1 MSDVLTLGS
10 LFSGAGTFELAGRL
24 AGIKPVWLS
33 EVEPFPLRVT
43 EKRLPDVKQYGDV
56 SKLSG
61 AELPPVDIIT
71 FGFPCTD
78 ISIAGKQEG
87 LHAARSGLFFQAIRI
102 IKEMREETHGEYPKY
117 AIAENVK
124 ALFSSFKGEDFR
136 EVLTEFCRI
145 KDECAYVPMPA
156 KWSHA
161 GLIMG
166 NDFSIAW
173 RLFDSKHW
181 GVPQRR
187 ERVYIVANFTGRG
200 AGEILFK
207 RDCMP
212 WHTPEGF
219 RTREEAASCFRDGF
233 KAAGGEAIGVDGYNG
248 AVSDMASTLGVNCG
262 MSTGRN
268 GVMVLNDQGGR
279 EMSVTEGVTGT
290 IRAQEHGHQPAVLEA
305 AGFCTEHSAAAR
317 GIGFE
322 EEKSPTIR
330 AGAVPAAIALEHHPN
345 DGRVGIEKGDAI
357 QSLTGRMG
365 TGGGNVPIIME
376 NPKTY
381 DVRLTSEGT
390 KNWRANIYPT
400 DTARTLDTGG
410 NAPDSN
416 QGGVAVC
423 ESASPRAFGI
433 CSKTSHGMLGDNP
446 NVGFYEAKTSR
457 CLDQGSGSPTRN
469 QGGMVVVEGNG
480 QRPSHKGD
488 GYKESETMYTLNAT
502 EMHAVAFEAPL
513 AAMEEPAGQKQEG
526 SPAGKPYHS
535 SKASYFM
542 NFNNG
547 DAAETLVATDYKDP
561 PTVTVY
567 HSNHASGMNADFKDK
582 ESMNTLAASDYKD
595 PPTVCEEPYYIVRR
609 LTPVECARLQ
619 GMPDWWCDGLSDDNP
634 SDEEIDKWM
643 GIFEEYRKTIT
654 HAKNPKTRKQV
665 IKWLKDPYSDAA
677 AYKMWGNGISLPI
690 PFFILSNI
698 VYHAQNDPK
707 TLGT

>member
-10 LFSGAGTFELAGRL
+10 LFSGSGTFELGGRL
-24 AGIKPVWLS
+24 AGVKPVWLS

-102 IKEMREETHGEYPKY
+102 IKEMREKTHGEYPKY

-166 NDFSIAW
+166 DSYSIAW

-187 ERVYIVANFTGRG
+187 ERVYIVTNFTGRG

-207 RDCMP
+207 RDCLP

-233 KAAGGEAIGVDGYNG
+233 EAAGGGVIGVDGYNG

-290 IRAQEHGHQPAVLEA
+290 LRAQEHGHQPAVLEA

-330 AGAVPAAIALEHHPN
+330 AGAVPAALLFENHSQDSRYTGPL
-345 DGRVGIEKGDAI
+345 DAAK
-357 QSLTGRMG
+357 SLTASYG
-365 TGGGNVPIIME
+365 TGGNNQPFVVE
-376 NPKTY
+376 PK
-381 DVRLTSEGT
+381 
-390 KNWRANIYPT
+390 
-400 DTARTLDTGG
+400 
-410 NAPDSN
+410 
-416 QGGVAVC
+416 
-423 ESASPRAFGI
+423 AFGI
-433 CSKTSHGMLGDNP
+433 CSKTSLGMLGDNP
-446 NVGFYEAKTSR
+446 DVGFYEAKTSR

-502 EMHAVAFEAPL
+502 EMHAVAYEAPL
-513 AAMEEPAGQKQEG
+513 AAKEEPAGQKQKG
-526 SPAGKPYHS
+526 SPAEKPYHS

-567 HSNHASGMNADFKDK
+567 HSNHASGMNADFSG
-582 ESMNTLAASDYKD
+582 EETLRTLAASDYKD

-643 GIFEEYRKTIT
+643 DIFEEYRQTIT
-654 HAKNPKTRKQV
+654 HAKTKKTRNQV

-698 VYHAQNDPK
+698 VYHAQN
-707 TLGT
+707 THVGLGT

>member
-1 MSDVLTLGS
+1 M
-10 LFSGAGTFELAGRL
+10 
-24 AGIKPVWLS
+24 
-33 EVEPFPLRVT
+33 
-43 EKRLPDVKQYGDV
+43 GD
-56 SKLSG
+56 S
-61 AELPPVDIIT
+61 
-71 FGFPCTD
+71 
-78 ISIAGKQEG
+78 
-87 LHAARSGLFFQAIRI
+87 
-102 IKEMREETHGEYPKY
+102 Y
-117 AIAENVK
+117 
-124 ALFSSFKGEDFR
+124 
-136 EVLTEFCRI
+136 
-145 KDECAYVPMPA
+145 
-156 KWSHA
+156 
-161 GLIMG
+161 
-166 NDFSIAW
+166 SIAW

-187 ERVYIVANFTGRG
+187 ERVYIVTNFTGRG

-207 RDCMP
+207 RDCLP

-233 KAAGGEAIGVDGYNG
+233 EAAGGGVIGVDGYNG

-290 IRAQEHGHQPAVLEA
+290 LRAQEHGHQPAVLEA

-330 AGAVPAAIALEHHPN
+330 AGAVPAALLFENHSQDSRYTGPL
-345 DGRVGIEKGDAI
+345 DAAK
-357 QSLTGRMG
+357 SLTASYG
-365 TGGGNVPIIME
+365 TGGNNQPFVVE
-376 NPKTY
+376 PK
-381 DVRLTSEGT
+381 
-390 KNWRANIYPT
+390 
-400 DTARTLDTGG
+400 
-410 NAPDSN
+410 
-416 QGGVAVC
+416 
-423 ESASPRAFGI
+423 AFGI
-433 CSKTSHGMLGDNP
+433 CSKTSLGMLGDNP
-446 NVGFYEAKTSR
+446 DVGFYEAKTSR

-513 AAMEEPAGQKQEG
+513 AAKEEPAGQKQKG
-526 SPAGKPYHS
+526 SPAEKPYHS

-567 HSNHASGMNADFKDK
+567 HSNHASGMNADFSG
-582 ESMNTLAASDYKD
+582 EETLRTLAASDYKD

-643 GIFEEYRKTIT
+643 DIFEEYRQTIT
-654 HAKNPKTRKQV
+654 HAKTKKTRNQV

-698 VYHAQNDPK
+698 VYHAQN
-707 TLGT
+707 THVGLGT